1 MDEETKY
8 ADMVEIPVDTCTVT
22 VKKPTKRERKKAS
35 AEKVKERVI
44 EKVNDEA
51 LVENAA
57 LDVVTDTV
65 AAEIADAFSGQD
77 ENSLIVNDG
86 EVSTS
91 RAERSVAETDNNLLE
106 DYDGGLRELKQVL
119 SEENIETEPGVKR
132 GFIGRLFSKR
142 KKTEEESFATT
153 LQNANGGER
162 ADDIENAPQN
172 AEEFFEESFNDG
184 AETENGY
191 SPTVNITE
199 KKQVVKKTKLKIF
212 AQVSAAC
219 ALIGSVVALSVF
231 GESLGVGK
239 LFAGVF
245 KNDADV
251 IAPYTEYEV
260 TLPCLSGGVT
270 LEEGVLSV
278 AKKGSVYPSMDGKV
292 TTVTL
297 ENGKYSVEV
306 EYADNLRSVYDGL
319 DHSYFAVGDS
329 VYRKVPLGYSNGE
342 KYTVCFYSGDELLTD
357 YGINE
362 DKIVWNAVSV
372 GEEK

>member
-22 VKKPTKRERKKAS
+22 VKKPTKRGRRKAS

-51 LVENAA
+51 LAENAA
-57 LDVVTDTV
+57 LDVVMDTV
-65 AAEIADAFSGQD
+65 AAEAADAVDGQD
-77 ENSLIVNDG
+77 ENGLNANDS

-91 RAERSVAETDNNLLE
+91 RDERSVAEADNNLLE
-106 DYDGGLRELKQVL
+106 EYDSGLRELKQVL
-119 SEENIETEPGVKR
+119 SEENIETEPTVKR

-142 KKTEEESFATT
+142 KKNGKEDFESIR
-153 LQNANGGER
+153 QNADGGER
-162 ADDIENAPQN
+162 TDAIEDTPYN
-172 AEEFFEESFNDG
+172 AEDFFEESFKNG
-184 AETENGY
+184 VEAENGY

-199 KKQVVKKTKLKIF
+199 KKPPVKKTKLKTF
-212 AQVSAAC
+212 AQVTAAC
-219 ALIGSVVALSVF
+219 ALVASVVALSVF

-251 IAPYTEYEV
+251 IAPYTDYEI

-270 LEEGVLSV
+270 LEDGILSV

-319 DHSYFAVGDS
+319 DHSYFAVGDI

-357 YGINE
+357 YGINS
-362 DKIVWNAVSV
+362 DRIVWNAVSV